1 MELPLPLDAN
11 RFRGHFERLIESAR
25 CEEGGIEQW
34 LAALA
39 GKHHLYRTATERAG
53 RELLSLDEVEMLLA
67 QAFTAR
73 RWLYPALAALGT
85 ERVSGLIAG
94 LDNARVPLV
103 QRIQNFVDAMAGAD
117 GPDRESL
124 RAAARVRRASWDFAA
139 ELLHFSRPERYP
151 LMTRWVWDRTT
162 QSGALREF
170 VQGGDGVSEI
180 PFDNSPELFEA
191 ARRWLA
197 SEIAG
202 EGIYRDVPLWI
213 DLTLAQAYVAYVR
226 SMAEGGLG
234 SDFAR
239 GVQAHEQLKKLLGI
253 DARGGHARARVRKTA

>member
-11 RFRGHFERLIESAR
+11 RFHGHFERLLESAR
-25 CEEGGIEQW
+25 REEGGIERW

-39 GKHHLYRTATERAG
+39 GKHHLYRTAFERAG
-53 RELLSLDEVEMLLA
+53 RELLSLDEVETLLA
-67 QAFTAR
+67 RAFTAR
-73 RWLYPALAALGT
+73 RRLYPALAALGM

-94 LDNARVPLV
+94 LKDVRVPLV
-103 QRIQNFVDAMAGAD
+103 QRVRSFVDAMPGTD

-124 RAAARVRRASWDFAA
+124 KAAARVRRAAWDFAA
-139 ELLHFSRPERYP
+139 ELLHFSQPERYP

-162 QSGALREF
+162 QSGALRELL
-170 VQGGDGVSEI
+170 QGGDSVGEI

-197 SEIAG
+197 GEIAG

-213 DLTLAQAYVAYVR
+213 DLALAQAYVTYVR

-234 SDFAR
+234 SDFGR

-253 DARGGHARARVRKTA
+253 DIQGDRARARVRKTA